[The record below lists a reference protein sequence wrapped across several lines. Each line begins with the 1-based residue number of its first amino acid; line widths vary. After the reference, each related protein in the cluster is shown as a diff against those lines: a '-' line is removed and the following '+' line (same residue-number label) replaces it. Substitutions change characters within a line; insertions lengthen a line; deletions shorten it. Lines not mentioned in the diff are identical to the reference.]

1 MTKIQFQFFHD
12 MLYYF
17 ILFVKEKPGKKK
29 DEIVQWVSEMDK

>member
-1 MTKIQFQFFHD
+1 MIKIQFQFFHD

-29 DEIVQWVSEMDK
+29 MKFNGSEMDK